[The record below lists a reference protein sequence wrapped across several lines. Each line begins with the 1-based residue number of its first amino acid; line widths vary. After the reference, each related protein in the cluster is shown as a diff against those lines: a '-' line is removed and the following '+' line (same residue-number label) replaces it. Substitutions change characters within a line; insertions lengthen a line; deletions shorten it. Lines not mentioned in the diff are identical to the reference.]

1 MYIMNDFDL
10 NKVDLN
16 LLKSLQALLSERHVG
31 RAAKRMHISQSAMS
45 HTLARLRDTFDDPLF
60 VRTSTGLEP
69 TARAFGLT
77 TNLSNILDDI
87 GLLLAQEQFDPAKV
101 KTRFRLH
108 THSFVISIYLTS
120 FFQKI
125 HQLAPNLIFETHS
138 FSEYSYRQLD
148 KGNVDLIVAAGFQA
162 PSRFVQRRII
172 EEDRVCLVDKSHPA
186 QKNWGAETF
195 MKYPHIKNTLPG
207 NKDDPI
213 AKGLQQQKLPP
224 REIGFYSD
232 DMLSQGGI
240 LKNSDLIATL
250 PRSLAEFSQ
259 QQYGHSILPC
269 PIKIQSV
276 LIKAIW
282 HERSKNDKLHQW
294 LRNQLADIH
303 T

>member
-1 MYIMNDFDL
+1 MNNFNID
-10 NKVDLN
+10 KVDLN

-69 TARAFGLT
+69 TARAIGLT

-87 GLLLAQEQFDPAKV
+87 GLLMAQEKFDLTKV

-108 THSFVISIYLTS
+108 THSFVISIYLAA
-120 FFQKI
+120 FFHKM

-138 FSEYSYRQLD
+138 LSEYSYQQLD

-186 QKNWGAETF
+186 KKNWGSETF
-195 MKYPHIKNTLPG
+195 LKYPHIKNTLPG

-213 AKGLQQQKLPP
+213 AKALQQQKLPP

-232 DMLSQGGI
+232 DMLSQGVI
-240 LKNSDLIATL
+240 LKDSDLIATI
-250 PRSLAEFSQ
+250 PRSLAEFSN
-259 QQYGHSILPC
+259 QQYGHLILPC
-269 PIKIQSV
+269 PIETERVI
-276 LIKAIW
+276 IKAIW
-282 HERSKNDKLHQW
+282 HQRSKNDKLHQW

-303 T
+303 A